1 MSNDPKQLNYS
12 HLTIPERILL
22 AQELWESV
30 YDHATEIPLTDA
42 EQQEIERRWA
52 AYETGA
58 MTASPWSEVKQRLL
72 EK

>member
-1 MSNDPKQLNYS
+1 MSNDPKLPDYA
-12 HLTIPERILL
+12 HLSIPERILL

-30 YDHATEIPLTDA
+30 YDQAAEIPLTDS

-58 MTASPWSEVKQRLL
+58 MKASPWPEAKQRLL

>member
-30 YDHATEIPLTDA
+30 YDHATEIPLTAA

-58 MTASPWSEVKQRLL
+58 MTTSPWSEVKQRLL

>member
-1 MSNDPKQLNYS
+1 MGNDPKHPNYS

-30 YDHATEIPLTDA
+30 YDQAAEIPLTEA
-42 EQQEIERRWA
+42 EWQEIERRWA

-58 MTASPWSEVKQRLL
+58 MTTSTWPEVKQRLL